1 MNHSSVSIDLAK
13 NVFEVAVGTEHR
25 ITQHHRLTRKQFEQF
40 GAQLP
45 LSTVVMEAC
54 GTAHHW
60 GRRFTQLGHVVRLL
74 PAHDVRRYRKRNKTD
89 RADTSAIFNANRD
102 SEILPVPI
110 KTEEQQAIQLLHRIR
125 SGWMSTRTSRINT
138 LRGMLREFGICIP
151 EGAKNAL
158 RDARAALDSD
168 TLPKLILPAMRDML
182 DEIGEIEKRILSIE
196 DQLGEYAQSQ
206 AIVQRLQTIPGI
218 GLLTSTALLAAI
230 GSVAHFRNGRHLASW
245 LGLTPREHSSGE
257 TRHLGRISKK
267 GDRYLRVLLTHGAR
281 SVINAARAAQK
292 AGRPLDRLRQWALGL
307 ADRRGHNKATVAL
320 ANKLA
325 RIAWATWH
333 HQHDYDQSFQPVLS
347 LKEGT

>member
-1 MNHSSVSIDLAK
+1 MNHSTVSIDLAK
-13 NVFEVAVGTEHR
+13 NVFDVAVGTDHR
-25 ITQHHRLTRKQFEQF
+25 ITQRHRLTRKQFEQF

-60 GRRFTQLGHVVRLL
+60 GRRFAQRGHVVRLL

-89 RADTSAIFNANRD
+89 RADTSAIFNA
-102 SEILPVPI
+102 S
-110 KTEEQQAIQLLHRIR
+110 
-125 SGWMSTRTSRINT
+125 SGWMSTRTARINT
-138 LRGMLREFGICIP
+138 LRGMLREFGVCIP

-158 RDARAALDSD
+158 RDARSALDSD

-182 DEIGEIEKRILSIE
+182 DEIGEIEKRILRIE

-206 AIVQRLQTIPGI
+206 VIVQRLQTVPGI

-230 GSVAHFRNGRHLASW
+230 GSVAHFRHGRHLASW
-245 LGLTPREHSSGE
+245 LGLTPREHSSGQ
-257 TRHLGRISKK
+257 TRRLGRISKR

-281 SVINAARAAQK
+281 AVINAARAAQK

-333 HQHDYDQSFQPVLS
+333 HQRDYDRSFQPVGS
-347 LKEGT
+347 